1 MAESWSATR
10 YTAPV
15 RVKEYFKDRT
25 GPACRMIT
33 YGSSGLW
40 PLRAP
45 RTARELNVTEAFIV
59 INPSNDNQMVQIC

>member
-25 GPACRMIT
+25 GPYSMPHDYLRV
-33 YGSSGLW
+33 
-40 PLRAP
+40 LRALALTCP
-45 RTARELNVTEAFIV
+45 MNCTRA
-59 INPSNDNQMVQIC
+59 